1 MSSKINQELVEAY
14 NSIYLQKNTEQ
25 NARELSQHLMDI
37 FIEEGLDP
45 NEINKD
51 QLYEFCLNE
60 NPVSTVSLLSK
71 MGKAKQLA
79 APALKYVAQRFRTG
93 ANLPAGSNIP
103 GQLAKRA
110 AGATAEVAGKAV
122 RAIPKIPGA
131 LKTVVTSKK
140 PAARAL
146 TALGTLELG
155 RALPQGPAQAILQK
169 GSELLGWSAKQDPG
183 AAAGETAGRLQRA
196 GQALT
201 TPTTPTQ
208 QSTKPEE
215 RTIQLPA
222 GYRMVNGKVEKI
234 KEDIGLIKKHL
245 LDEGYASTEKQA
257 EVIAVNMSESWKQ
270 SILGDIE

>member
-51 QLYEFCLNE
+51 ELYEFCLNE

-131 LKTVVTSKK
+131 VKTVVTSKK

-155 RALPQGPAQAILQK
+155 RALPQGPTQAILQK

-201 TPTTPTQ
+201 TPTTQPKKEE
-208 QSTKPEE
+208 KPKPKPAPS
-215 RTIQLPA
+215 LP
-222 GYRMVNGKVEKI
+222 GFESFDPFEII
-234 KEDIGLIKKHL
+234 KSHL
-245 LDEGYASTEKQA
+245 LDEGYASTENQA
-257 EVIAVNMSESWKQ
+257 IAIMAHMSENWKNN
-270 SILGDIE
+270 ILNNKEEN